1 MISVNT
7 LLMSLCRLTVIL
19 ILRENSEAHL
29 GLVSTL
35 DYQQTS
41 MTQKIYS
48 GLVVNKA
55 IKYKLP

>member
-1 MISVNT
+1 
-7 LLMSLCRLTVIL
+7 MSLCRLTVIL

-55 IKYKLP
+55 IKYKLH

>member
-1 MISVNT
+1 
-7 LLMSLCRLTVIL
+7 MSLCRLTVIL

-41 MTQKIYS
+41 MTQKYIQA
-48 GLVVNKA
+48 L
-55 IKYKLP
+55 